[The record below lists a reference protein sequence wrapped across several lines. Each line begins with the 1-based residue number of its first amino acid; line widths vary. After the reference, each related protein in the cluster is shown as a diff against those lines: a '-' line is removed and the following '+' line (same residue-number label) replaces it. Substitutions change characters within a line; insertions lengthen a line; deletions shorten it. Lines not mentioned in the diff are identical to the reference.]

1 MDIIIEQVINEL
13 QLSYKQ
19 VTKTLQLLSEGAT
32 VPFIAR
38 YRKEATGSLDEVMIM
53 KIRDLHNF
61 YTELEKRRN
70 SIIENIKEQ
79 GKLTDELHNLLVQ
92 AKTLVELEDLY
103 LPYKPK
109 RKTRASIAKE
119 KGLEPLASIML
130 EQTSIDIEV
139 KAKEFIN
146 EDVGINTT
154 EEALA
159 GARDIVA
166 EIINENAALRKILRN
181 LYLTK
186 GLVSSKIA
194 KGKTEEGEKYEQYFE
209 FSESVQKIPSHRL
222 LAILRGENEGF
233 LRVDISPNTE
243 DVLYFIKKKFIKNNS
258 ISAKHIELAA
268 KDSYKRL
275 LHPSIENDIRKELK
289 EKADEKAIEV
299 FVSNLQQLLMQAP
312 LGEKRVLAIDPGFRT
327 GCKLVVLNELGQ
339 LLHNETIYPHPPL
352 MEVKKSINKIENIVD
367 SFKIEAIAIGNGT
380 AGRETEFFIRKL
392 KFKRD
397 VIAVMVNEA
406 GASVYSASPIAR
418 QEFPDYDVTVRGA
431 ISIGRRLMDPLA
443 ELVKIDPK
451 SIGVGQYQ
459 HDVDQAKLQKSLE
472 ESVVNCV
479 NKVGVELNTASKELL
494 TYVSGIGNSLATNIV
509 EYRNQNGPFHNRYD
523 IMKVPQFGEKSFE
536 QAAGFLRIKNGNN
549 KLDSTAVHP
558 ESYYIVEKI
567 LNTLGVEIQE
577 LLEDKDKK
585 TKWLNSIKP
594 EHFIDDKVGLP
605 TIIDIFSE
613 LDQPGRDPRNKF
625 DFFEFDNT
633 VHAIEDLR
641 EGMELPGIINNITAF
656 GAFVDIGI
664 HESGL
669 IHISQLSNKYIKDP
683 NEIVKINQKVLVKVL
698 QVDLKRKRIQLSM
711 KL

>member
-159 GARDIVA
+159 GARDIVS
-166 EIINENAALRKILRN
+166 EIINENATLRKILRN

-233 LRVDISPNTE
+233 LRVDISPSTE

-367 SFKIEAIAIGNGT
+367 SFK
-380 AGRETEFFIRKL
+380 L
-392 KFKRD
+392 K
-397 VIAVMVNEA
+397 
-406 GASVYSASPIAR
+406 
-418 QEFPDYDVTVRGA
+418 Q
-431 ISIGRRLMDPLA
+431 
-443 ELVKIDPK
+443 
-451 SIGVGQYQ
+451 
-459 HDVDQAKLQKSLE
+459 
-472 ESVVNCV
+472 
-479 NKVGVELNTASKELL
+479 
-494 TYVSGIGNSLATNIV
+494 
-509 EYRNQNGPFHNRYD
+509 
-523 IMKVPQFGEKSFE
+523 
-536 QAAGFLRIKNGNN
+536 
-549 KLDSTAVHP
+549 
-558 ESYYIVEKI
+558 
-567 LNTLGVEIQE
+567 
-577 LLEDKDKK
+577 
-585 TKWLNSIKP
+585 
-594 EHFIDDKVGLP
+594 
-605 TIIDIFSE
+605 
-613 LDQPGRDPRNKF
+613 
-625 DFFEFDNT
+625 
-633 VHAIEDLR
+633 
-641 EGMELPGIINNITAF
+641 
-656 GAFVDIGI
+656 
-664 HESGL
+664 
-669 IHISQLSNKYIKDP
+669 
-683 NEIVKINQKVLVKVL
+683 
-698 QVDLKRKRIQLSM
+698 
-711 KL
+711 